1 MRKIQTHKNFDKDVK
16 KLIKSGHDLKPLK
29 DLILILE
36 QGNKLPAKYK
46 PHELKGKFKGIW
58 DCHIKNNW
66 VLLYIPD
73 ESTVVLLRT
82 GTHAEL
88 LGL

>member
-1 MRKIQTHKNFDKDVK
+1 MRKIQTHKNFDKYVK
-16 KLIKSGHDLKPLK
+16 KLSKAGHDLKPLK

-36 QGNKLPAKYK
+36 QGDKLPAKYK
-46 PHELKGKFKGIW
+46 PHELKGNFKGIW

-73 ESTVVLLRT
+73 EFTVVLLRT
-82 GTHAEL
+82 GTHADV